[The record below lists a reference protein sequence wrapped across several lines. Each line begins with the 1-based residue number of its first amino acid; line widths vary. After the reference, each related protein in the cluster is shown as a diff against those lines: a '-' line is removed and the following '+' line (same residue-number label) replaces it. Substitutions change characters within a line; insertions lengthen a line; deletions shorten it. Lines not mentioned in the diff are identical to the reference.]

1 MEFVELMLIIYVAL
15 NKKPFLVMDQSIPLK
30 QKRFK
35 QTDTKHSQNR
45 FLAMDKL
52 SENDSFSR
60 IVYVTWIGMISL

>member
-1 MEFVELMLIIYVAL
+1 
-15 NKKPFLVMDQSIPLK
+15 MDQSIPLK